1 MIYHLPAKRGN
12 EATLNDDIW
21 RYGKVYLAGK
31 IDGDKEY
38 KSKFAFYK
46 SFFAMR
52 GKAVLCP
59 ADLPPGLTNGEYMKI
74 DMAMIDAADAVFF
87 LPDYKESKGATLE
100 KQYCEYI
107 GKNHAVIEDVDFV
120 NDIVIHKELKLYD
133 ND

>member
-1 MIYHLPAKRGN
+1 MKQTIYLSGRISGDPRYREKFSHYKQGI
-12 EATLNDDIW
+12 EACGHT
-21 RYGKVYLAGK
+21 
-31 IDGDKEY
+31 
-38 KSKFAFYK
+38 
-46 SFFAMR
+46 
-52 GKAVLCP
+52 VLTP
-59 ADLPPGLTNGEYMKI
+59 SSLPPGLTNAQYIHI
-74 DMAMIDAADAVFF
+74 DFAMIDAADAVFF